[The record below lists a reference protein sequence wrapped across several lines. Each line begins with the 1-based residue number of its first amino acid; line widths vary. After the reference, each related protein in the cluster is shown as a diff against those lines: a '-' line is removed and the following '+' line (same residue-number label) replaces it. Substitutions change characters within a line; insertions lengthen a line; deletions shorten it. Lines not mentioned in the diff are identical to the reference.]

1 MMRRIHYIL
10 LIVLMACST
19 MVMGQENR
27 NSVTSRNL
35 DLFGDIYKQLDLFY
49 VDTLDADTVIG
60 WGIRSMLRQV
70 DPFTDYFP
78 DDDDELRQMSTGK
91 YAGIGSLVRYNR
103 KEKRTMIGEPYEGT
117 PSQKAGLLPG
127 DILLEVDGNDTYD
140 VPVDKVSEMLR
151 GDAGT
156 SLDIKVKRGQ
166 EELTF
171 HLTRQTIQ
179 MPNVSYYGMLQEG
192 VGYVYLEAFREGAF
206 REVRDAI
213 ADLREQGM
221 QRLVF
226 DLRGNGGGALD
237 ECVNIASLFL
247 PRGQHLL
254 STKGKMPS
262 ANYEY
267 RTALEPMDTLMPI
280 VVMVDGGS
288 ASCSEILAGGLQDLD
303 RAVLLGERTFGKGF
317 VQSVREL
324 KQGGTL
330 KMTTSRYYIPSGRCI
345 QAYDYRHLNAD
356 GSAKTLPDSL
366 TRVFHTAHGREVRD
380 GGGVMPDVRI
390 QPDSLPT
397 MIYDLTASDE
407 FFVYATR
414 YAREHAERIDP
425 VTFSLTDEEY
435 AQFVSYM
442 QDTDL
447 KFSHR
452 STEVLKLLRH
462 VVKGEGYADEAK
474 DQLDALE
481 RIFARD
487 IAAELEHFRS
497 LVKKELENEIVL
509 DVHLQRGAVKRI
521 AFLNADVKRA
531 VEILQNQEE
540 YNQILGK

>member
-1 MMRRIHYIL
+1 
-10 LIVLMACST
+10 
-19 MVMGQENR
+19 
-27 NSVTSRNL
+27 
-35 DLFGDIYKQLDLFY
+35 
-49 VDTLDADTVIG
+49 
-60 WGIRSMLRQV
+60 
-70 DPFTDYFP
+70 
-78 DDDDELRQMSTGK
+78 
-91 YAGIGSLVRYNR
+91 
-103 KEKRTMIGEPYEGT
+103 
-117 PSQKAGLLPG
+117 
-127 DILLEVDGNDTYD
+127 
-140 VPVDKVSEMLR
+140 
-151 GDAGT
+151 
-156 SLDIKVKRGQ
+156 
-166 EELTF
+166 
-171 HLTRQTIQ
+171 
-179 MPNVSYYGMLQEG
+179 
-192 VGYVYLEAFREGAF
+192 
-206 REVRDAI
+206 
-213 ADLREQGM
+213 
-221 QRLVF
+221 
-226 DLRGNGGGALD
+226 
-237 ECVNIASLFL
+237 
-247 PRGQHLL
+247 
-254 STKGKMPS
+254 
-262 ANYEY
+262 
-267 RTALEPMDTLMPI
+267 
-280 VVMVDGGS
+280 
-288 ASCSEILAGGLQDLD
+288 
-303 RAVLLGERTFGKGF
+303 
-317 VQSVREL
+317 
-324 KQGGTL
+324 
-330 KMTTSRYYIPSGRCI
+330 MTTSRYYIPSGRCI

-407 FFVYATR
+407 FFTYATR